1 MDYFLRIRIPVYI
14 YTSLSNT
21 YHIDRQDIEEDHNG
35 EEEKDGY

>member
-1 MDYFLRIRIPVYI
+1 MDYFLRIRTPVYI
-14 YTSLSNT
+14 LRVSNT